1 MLENV
6 TRTMGTADVGE
17 HLAGVFQNPGLL
29 MGIPLALAGAVFMS
43 LGAQYQHRGVE
54 KVERLSG
61 SDAATGLSWA
71 QVRGLLTRPSWIIGT
86 LMLALAIVC
95 QLAALTKA
103 PLIVVQPL
111 GAIALVITTLL
122 NARVTGVAPT
132 KRSLVSIFACVGGI
146 FIFVL
151 FAALFAVEREISE
164 IQLFTILTILLVV
177 IIVLGTCWLILRRR
191 MRALFYVT
199 GAGILYGFVATLA
212 KAVISRIQF
221 GQFDWLT
228 AVCVIALIAAGAA
241 GAYFVQTAYGS
252 GPPDL
257 VIAGL
262 TVVDPMV
269 AVLIGLLVL
278 EEGAAAPPW
287 VFIAFG
293 VSGAIAGWGVVTLAR
308 YHPQVI
314 SESQEL
320 PITRGSSGDATPFG
334 AREETGPSAT
344 QTPSGGAA
352 APDRAPSAS
361 PGHAPGDAP
370 EHRPHAPE
378 WPSNVAPFRREDAPR
393 AGGDADERGN
403 GSSGA

>member
-1 MLENV
+1 MLENL
-6 TRTMGTADVGE
+6 TRTTGAADVGE

-61 SDAATGLSWA
+61 SDAATGLSWV
-71 QVRGLLTRPSWIIGT
+71 QVRGLLTRPSWIVGT
-86 LMLALAIVC
+86 LMLALAIIC

-122 NARVTGVAPT
+122 NARVSGVAPT

-151 FAALFAVEREISE
+151 FAALFAVERAISE

-177 IIVLGTCWLILRRR
+177 IILLGTCWLILRHR

-212 KAVISRIQF
+212 KAVISRIQA

-278 EEGAAAPPW
+278 EEGAAAPAW
-287 VFIAFG
+287 VFVAFG
-293 VSGAIAGWGVVTLAR
+293 ISGAIAGWGVVTLAR
-308 YHPQVI
+308 YHPQVVG
-314 SESQEL
+314 ESQEL
-320 PITRGSSGDATPFG
+320 PITRGSSGGAT
-334 AREETGPSAT
+334 PSAT
-344 QTPSGGAA
+344 HAEPAPLATEAPPGG
-352 APDRAPSAS
+352 SAS
-361 PGHAPGDAP
+361 PGAPRGA
-370 EHRPHAPE
+370 APE
-378 WPSNVAPFRREDAPR
+378 WPSNVAPIRREDPPR
-393 AGGDADERGN
+393 TGGDAGERGN
-403 GSSGA
+403 GSSGV

>member
-1 MLENV
+1 MLENL
-6 TRTMGTADVGE
+6 TLTLATADVGE
-17 HLAGVFQNPGLL
+17 HLAGVFKNPGLL

-61 SDAATGLSWA
+61 SDAATGLSWV
-71 QVRGLLTRPSWIIGT
+71 QVKGLLTRPSWIIGT
-86 LMLALAIVC
+86 LMLALAIIC

-122 NARVTGVAPT
+122 NARVSGVAPT

-151 FAALFAVEREISE
+151 FAALFAVERQISE

-177 IIVLGTCWLILRRR
+177 IILLGTCWLILRRR

-212 KAVISRIQF
+212 KAVISRIQS

-278 EEGAAAPPW
+278 EEGAAAPTW
-287 VFIAFG
+287 VFVAFG
-293 VSGAIAGWGVVTLAR
+293 ISGLIAGWGVVTLAR
-308 YHPQVI
+308 FHPQVV

-320 PITRGSSGDATPFG
+320 PIMRGSSGDA
-334 AREETGPSAT
+334 
-344 QTPSGGAA
+344 
-352 APDRAPSAS
+352 APSAGGGATPHEPHGEAP
-361 PGHAPGDAP
+361 PGETPAPGIPPSDPSAP
-370 EHRPHAPE
+370 AQGRPG
-378 WPSNVAPFRREDAPR
+378 WPPNVAPIRRDDPPR
-393 AGGDADERGN
+393 SGDTEERGN
-403 GSSGA
+403 GSAGV